1 METSSTTQP
10 LFVVC
15 LKQFCQLKN
24 CCCSVAKSCLTL
36 CSPIDHSIPG
46 SPVLH
51 YLSEFA
57 QIHVHWVGD
66 AIQPS
71 PPALNL
77 SQHQGLFQWIGS
89 SHQVMVDII
98 SDQFSS
104 LHICSP
110 VCGHTSLT
118 SLIWRLTP
126 LISRS
131 PERFLQW
138 PPSFLFVPLV
148 FLSWCSIFYLKHF
161 LSCSLAW
168 NSSWLCLPSLWFFF
182 LTILRFFSSSFWEH
196 VPLLW
201 FVSLLH
207 PVLIWRLHVFS

>member
-1 METSSTTQP
+1 MD
-10 LFVVC
+10 
-15 LKQFCQLKN
+15 
-24 CCCSVAKSCLTL
+24 CSMS
-36 CSPIDHSIPG
+36 D

-201 FVSLLH
+201 LVSLLH